1 MPNEMIMAQDVTLI
15 IEYMSNT
22 NLISQQTS
30 DP

>member
-22 NLISQQTS
+22 NLISQQTN